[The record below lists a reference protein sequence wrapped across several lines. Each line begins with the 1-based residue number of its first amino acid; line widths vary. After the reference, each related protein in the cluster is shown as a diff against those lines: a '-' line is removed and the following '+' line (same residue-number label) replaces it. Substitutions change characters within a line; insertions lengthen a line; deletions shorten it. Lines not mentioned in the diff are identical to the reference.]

1 MPLDKVELL
10 NATGVT
16 PGSYVNPNLTV
27 TTDGRITSIV
37 SDPTPGPTGPT
48 GPAGVSSYKTITGTT
63 YTLAE
68 VDRSQI
74 LLFTN
79 AAAITLTVPTG
90 LSTLFDV
97 MIVQTGT
104 GQITV
109 APGGGVTV
117 NAALSA
123 IKTAYQYAV
132 ATLIPIGTDTYILAG
147 AVVA

>member
-1 MPLDKVELL
+1 MADVQIAIIDEQDTQIALAV
-10 NATGVT
+10 
-16 PGSYVNPNLTV
+16 PG
-27 TTDGRITSIV
+27 IQ
-37 SDPTPGPTGPT
+37 
-48 GPAGVSSYKTITGTT
+48 GPAGVSSYKTIAGTT

-79 AAAITLTVPTG
+79 SAAITLTVPTG
-90 LSTLFDV
+90 LSTVFDT

-109 APGGGVTV
+109 SPAVGVTV

-123 IKTAYQYAV
+123 TKTAYQYAV
-132 ATLIPIGTDTYILAG
+132 ATLLPIGTDTFILSGEVTA
-147 AVVA
+147 

>member
-1 MPLDKVELL
+1 MADVQIAIVDEQDTQIVLAV
-10 NATGVT
+10 
-16 PGSYVNPNLTV
+16 PG
-27 TTDGRITSIV
+27 IQ
-37 SDPTPGPTGPT
+37 
-48 GPAGVSSYKTITGTT
+48 GPAGVSAYKTIAGTT

-79 AAAITLTVPTG
+79 ASAITLTVPTG

-97 MIVQTGT
+97 MIVQTGI

-109 APGGGVTV
+109 APAGGVTV

-123 IKTAYQYAV
+123 TKTAYQYAV
-132 ATLIPIGTDTYILAG
+132 ATLIPTGTNTYILAG
-147 AVVA
+147 AVIA